1 MAEKFHTE
9 LQNLRHDTLG
19 MVHMGRD
26 MLRSAVDALI
36 RQDPNLAESVLVRK
50 NEIHVMEVRL
60 EEECYRLIALYQPM
74 AKDMRIIVC
83 TLKVISASLRIGRY
97 GKVIAKV
104 AKELADRPHIA
115 NLMSIPHMAD
125 LVIAMVDDAIA
136 AFESDDLKRIEN
148 FSSRDDTVDA
158 LRRSIFREG
167 ITYMMEDSKSITR
180 CTHYILIARYLERC
194 GDHACKIAEN
204 VYYMETGERIEIK

>member
-1 MAEKFHTE
+1 
-9 LQNLRHDTLG
+9 
-19 MVHMGRD
+19 MGRD

-125 LVIAMVDDAIA
+125 LVITMVDDAIA

-158 LRRSIFREG
+158 LRRSIFRES

>member
-1 MAEKFHTE
+1 MTEKFHTE
-9 LQNLRHDTLG
+9 LQTLRQDTLE
-19 MVHMGRD
+19 MAHLGRY

-36 RQDPNLAESVLVRK
+36 RKDPELAESVTVRK
-50 NEIHVMEVRL
+50 NEIHLMEVRL
-60 EEECYRLIALYQPM
+60 EEQCYLLIALYQPM
-74 AKDMRIIVC
+74 AKDMRIIAC

-104 AKELADRPHIA
+104 ARELADRPHIA

-125 LVIAMVDDAIA
+125 LVTGMVDDAIMA
-136 AFESDDLKRIEN
+136 YETDNLKLLEN

-158 LRRSIFREG
+158 LRRSIFREA
-167 ITYMMEDSKSITR
+167 ITYMMEDPKSITR

-204 VYYMETGERIEIK
+204 VNYMETGERIEIK